1 MSRRILFASVSAQEG
16 TPSPEFPFYPGINI
30 LWGQS
35 SEDVVLT
42 LAGIFGGNP
51 TKDGKSTI
59 QWHTGDVIF
68 VNVTDGAC
76 GVEGTG
82 TQCRNTAQL
91 IKDFH
96 KYRFLNYRN
105 CTHILD
111 CAQLPVGISG
121 ASDLLLKKLR
131 AVPAKKDAQPLFL
144 YNFLERLDEAI
155 DLQPLFKALLA
166 TGRQVFIAVPHYYE
180 IKTLEEMPYVT
191 IIRTL

>member
-1 MSRRILFASVSAQEG
+1 MHKRILSASVSAQEG
-16 TPSPEFPFYPGINI
+16 TPAPEFLFHPRINI
-30 LWGQS
+30 LWGEI
-35 SEDVVLT
+35 SEDIVLT
-42 LAGIFGGNP
+42 LAGVFGGNP
-51 TKDGKSTI
+51 TKDGKATI

-82 TQCRNTAQL
+82 TQCQNTAQL

-96 KYRFLNYRN
+96 KYRFLNYRK
-105 CTHILD
+105 CTHIWD
-111 CAQLPVGISG
+111 CAQLLVGISG

-131 AVPAKKDAQPLFL
+131 TVPDKKDAQPLFL
-144 YNFLERLDEAI
+144 CNFLERLDEAI

-180 IKTLEEMPYVT
+180 IKTLEEMPHVT
-191 IIRTL
+191 IIRIL